1 MGAFYQCIFGL
12 QWTPVGMY
20 PAMLKILRSTLIL
33 PLALLPLLAAS
44 TAPTLAQER
53 QGCYMI
59 NASGQLVELG
69 EICSEQSLGTGD
81 IQVTLKWSTAD
92 DLDLAV
98 TDPSGAQ
105 VWYQNPRVASSGEL
119 DVDANAGCQAD
130 TAVPIENV
138 FWPETQAPTG
148 DYTIAVNLYQRCS
161 GTSGAV
167 PFTITLLNK
176 GVTQTLRGQV
186 NDSDEPTEFP
196 FSVLASPA
204 GSSPTSSL
212 PTNAPQ
218 TSSAQGTPA
227 R

>member
-1 MGAFYQCIFGL
+1 
-12 QWTPVGMY
+12 
-20 PAMLKILRSTLIL
+20 MLNILRSTLIL
-33 PLALLPLLAAS
+33 PLALLPLLVAS
-44 TAPTLAQER
+44 TAPTFAQER
-53 QGCYMI
+53 QGCFMI
-59 NASGQLVELG
+59 NASGRLINLG
-69 EICSEQSLGTGD
+69 EMCSEQSLGTGD

-138 FWPETQAPTG
+138 FWPETQAPMG
-148 DYTIAVNLYQRCS
+148 DYTIAVNLYQRCG

-176 GVTQTLRGQV
+176 GNTQTLRGEV
-186 NDSDEPTEFP
+186 ADSDTPIEFP
-196 FSVLASPA
+196 FSVSSQSNSSQASSGRPA
-204 GSSPTSSL
+204 P
-212 PTNAPQ
+212 
-218 TSSAQGTPA
+218 
-227 R
+227 

>member
-1 MGAFYQCIFGL
+1 
-12 QWTPVGMY
+12 MY

-44 TAPTLAQER
+44 NAPAQER
-53 QGCYMI
+53 QGCFMI
-59 NASGQLVELG
+59 NASGRLVSLG

-98 TDPSGAQ
+98 IDPSGAQ

-148 DYTIAVNLYQRCS
+148 DYTIAVNLYQRC
-161 GTSGAV
+161 GGASGAI

-186 NDSDEPTEFP
+186 NDSDEPIEFP

-204 GSSPTSSL
+204 GLSPAML
-212 PTNAPQ
+212 PANAPQ
-218 TSSAQGTPA
+218 TSSAQGTSA

>member
-1 MGAFYQCIFGL
+1 M
-12 QWTPVGMY
+12 
-20 PAMLKILRSTLIL
+20 RSTLIL
-33 PLALLPLLAAS
+33 PLALLPLLVAS
-44 TAPTLAQER
+44 TAPTFAQER
-53 QGCYMI
+53 QGCFMI
-59 NASGQLVELG
+59 NASGQLINLG
-69 EICSEQSLGTGD
+69 EMCSEQSLGTGD

-138 FWPETQAPTG
+138 FWPETQAPMG
-148 DYTIAVNLYQRCS
+148 DYSIAVNLYQRCG

-176 GVTQTLRGQV
+176 GNTQTLRGEV
-186 NDSDEPTEFP
+186 DDSDTPIEFP
-196 FSVLASPA
+196 FSVSSQANSSSSQANSERPA
-204 GSSPTSSL
+204 P
-212 PTNAPQ
+212 
-218 TSSAQGTPA
+218 
-227 R
+227 

>member
-1 MGAFYQCIFGL
+1 
-12 QWTPVGMY
+12 
-20 PAMLKILRSTLIL
+20 MLKILRSTLIL
-33 PLALLPLLAAS
+33 PLALLPLLVTS

-53 QGCYMI
+53 QGCFMI
-59 NASGQLVELG
+59 NASGRLINLG
-69 EICSEQSLGTGD
+69 ELCSEKSLGTGD

-138 FWPETQAPTG
+138 FWPDTQAPTG
-148 DYTIAVNLYQRCS
+148 DYTIAVNLYQRCG

-176 GVTQTLRGQV
+176 GNTQTLRGEV
-186 NDSDEPTEFP
+186 DDSDTPIEFP
-196 FSVLASPA
+196 FSVSSQATSPQA
-204 GSSPTSSL
+204 TSG
-212 PTNAPQ
+212 NIAP
-218 TSSAQGTPA
+218 
-227 R
+227 